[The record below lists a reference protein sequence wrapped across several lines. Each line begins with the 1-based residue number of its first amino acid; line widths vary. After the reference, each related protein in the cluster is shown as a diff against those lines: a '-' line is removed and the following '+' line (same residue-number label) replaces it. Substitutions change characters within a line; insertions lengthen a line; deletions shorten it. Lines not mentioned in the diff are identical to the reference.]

1 MENAVEDIMDKLT
14 TGTEEQ
20 QRKYSEGLSLGNNK
34 KNKGLN
40 RKQTIS
46 ALRQRNQTY
55 KERKKPGAVS
65 RFHRQNILCYIMI

>member
-1 MENAVEDIMDKLT
+1 MESAVEDIMDKLT

-34 KNKGLN
+34 KTKGLN

-65 RFHRQNILCYIMI
+65 LF